1 MGGSAPFPGNAFIAL
16 ICFVER
22 YNLQS
27 GIAVSLM
34 AIISRLAEF
43 PKRVFFVFFAQF
55 KEWMNLRI
63 VRRAQ
68 FLFFPLQF
76 AASCVK
82 WRAGHCV

>member
-1 MGGSAPFPGNAFIAL
+1 
-16 ICFVER
+16 
-22 YNLQS
+22 
-27 GIAVSLM
+27 M

-43 PKRVFFVFFAQF
+43 PKRFFFVFFAQF

-76 AASCVK
+76 AASRVK